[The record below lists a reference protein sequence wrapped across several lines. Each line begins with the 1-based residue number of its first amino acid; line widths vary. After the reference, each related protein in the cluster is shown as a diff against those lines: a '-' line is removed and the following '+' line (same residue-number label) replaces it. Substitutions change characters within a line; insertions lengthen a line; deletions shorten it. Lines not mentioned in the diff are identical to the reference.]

1 MNTNSQQNTLH
12 RQKYIAE
19 HAPALLAKILSGT
32 LAGGRVADPAV
43 CAGLAIQAAG
53 ALYDQLVVSV
63 G

>member
-1 MNTNSQQNTLH
+1 MSTASLQVNMH

-19 HAPALLAKILSGT
+19 QAPALLAQILNGT
-32 LAGGRVADPAV
+32 LAGGRVAEPTV

-53 ALYDQLVVSV
+53 ALYDQLIVSV